1 MKKSLVFMAVTVLV
15 LTASV
20 GVLAASFE
28 ADGSYLFG
36 ETQFNDTKSKDQG
49 FLVNAAAEI
58 YSNIFV
64 DGSLLS
70 VTGEI
75 EGAENKPAQR
85 LMLIGAKY
93 RVLGDEGLEVFAGGG
108 WGTYDYEDKDTA
120 KLDGKGIFGK
130 LGLRFDVHPAISI
143 VGDVSFAPKFKSE
156 GADGA
161 DSVEG
166 TLLSGRASVSYQ
178 VMSDLGIQATI
189 MHNTVDMGTDKV
201 TSTLYGGGIV
211 LRF

>member
-108 WGTYDYEDKDTA
+108 WGTYDYED
-120 KLDGKGIFGK
+120 LDGKGIFGK

-143 VGDVSFAPKFKSE
+143 VGDVSYAPKFKSDVAE
-156 GADGA
+156 GVDGL
-161 DSVEG
+161 EG

-189 MHNTVDMGTDKV
+189 MHNTVDMGTEKV

>member
-70 VTGEI
+70 VTGEV

-108 WGTYDYEDKDTA
+108 WGTYDYED
-120 KLDGKGIFGK
+120 LDGKGIFGK

-143 VGDVSFAPKFKSE
+143 VGDVSYAPKFKSDVAE
-156 GADGA
+156 GVDGL
-161 DSVEG
+161 EG

-189 MHNTVDMGTDKV
+189 MHNTVDMGTEKV